1 MDVHSTPQCWRAP
14 SLLTAG
20 LAFALV
26 VLTGATGAATAPTQ
40 APHQR
45 GAAGPRQSWS
55 TPGAQNTAYYGLGW
69 DGSGGT
75 SGPVAVTSFESP
87 SSEEWDNTPCTVILG
102 HDVCS
107 GRAVAGTFQQ
117 LANGT
122 SGATILASGISDK
135 GVENWTWAPYSAP
148 PAGTTTLG
156 GTWMAKVALQ
166 AHVDTIL
173 PANNIGALSDVGT
186 DILDQNAALPYLG
199 QETKDLGVGTY
210 VDIDPTRTALG
221 VPRLLVGRLLVI
233 HASVH
238 NVEGSAST
246 GHDGIR
252 RGPEMLTA
260 ECP

>member
-1 MDVHSTPQCWRAP
+1 LVTPQCWRAP